1 MLISNAGES
10 KIKNEYPCTEGYSIV
25 LCNCSDSNLAC
36 WGNNEKKKK
45 LCKKCMY
52 KDVLAA
58 LLKKRKVG
66 WAHWCMPV
74 IPAKRQ
80 LPERLNTLWYMI
92 Q

>member
-1 MLISNAGES
+1 M
-10 KIKNEYPCTEGYSIV
+10 K
-25 LCNCSDSNLAC
+25 
-36 WGNNEKKKK
+36 KKKK

-58 LLKKRKVG
+58 LLKKQKVG